1 MLDDTLRNHIA
12 SFMYGVEY
20 QTVVTWIIFCLKIDM
35 ILVSLQYFNQILTVV
50 LEVLDDSES
59 SIRELALLLIS
70 EMLKN
75 QVCLISFLWSILW
88 MTFWLF
94 SSDWCYHLQPNRN
107 GENERESSVPYSITR
122 VCCRYFHV
130 YSLHSLCCDILVTC
144 FQGDAMEDSVEI
156 VIEKLLHVAKDIVP
170 KVTFFSWTT
179 SFPVITFFLNVSW

>member
-1 MLDDTLRNHIA
+1 MLDDTLRNYIA

-75 QVCLISFLWSILW
+75 QVCLISILWSILW
-88 MTFWLF
+88 MTF
-94 SSDWCYHLQPNRN
+94 
-107 GENERESSVPYSITR
+107 
-122 VCCRYFHV
+122 
-130 YSLHSLCCDILVTC
+130 
-144 FQGDAMEDSVEI
+144 
-156 VIEKLLHVAKDIVP
+156 
-170 KVTFFSWTT
+170 
-179 SFPVITFFLNVSW
+179 